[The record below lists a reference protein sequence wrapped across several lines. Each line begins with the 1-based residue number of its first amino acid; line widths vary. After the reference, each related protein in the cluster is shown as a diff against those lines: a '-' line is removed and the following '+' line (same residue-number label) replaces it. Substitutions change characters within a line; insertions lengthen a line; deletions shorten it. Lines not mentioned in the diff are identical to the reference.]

1 MAVLYPFW
9 KAEMAH
15 RGISAAVVE
24 RVMALGA
31 ELEGNLVPDVSG
43 SGCSSRDVPGEKAII
58 SGSAGGKWGPSVGDL
73 LG

>member
-1 MAVLYPFW
+1 
-9 KAEMAH
+9 MAH

-58 SGSAGGKWGPSVGDL
+58 SGSAGGK
-73 LG
+73 